1 MDFVQLRND
10 ALQAGLN
17 FCRSRSC
24 KLPKPFVI
32 DGHYIESIDCLN
44 GDIRFI
50 DGGVVNS
57 SQLRSNTLIDL
68 YRYMLTVLSTNKNQS
83 V

>member
-24 KLPKPFVI
+24 KLPKPFAI

-50 DGGVVNS
+50 DGWVANT

-68 YRYMLTVLSTNKNQS
+68 YKYMVTILSTNKNQS